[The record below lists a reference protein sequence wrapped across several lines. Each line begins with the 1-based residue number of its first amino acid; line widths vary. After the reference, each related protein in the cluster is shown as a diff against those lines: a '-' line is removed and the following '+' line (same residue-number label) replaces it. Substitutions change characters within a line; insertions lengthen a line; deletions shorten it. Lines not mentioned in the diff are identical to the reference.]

1 MRPQQILDFLNLTF
15 DGAFRIRCTSG
26 AEYLIHDQSQWWFM
40 RDERVLMI
48 VVDATS
54 IVALDPMLVES
65 IIASGI
71 DELGGR

>member
-1 MRPQQILDFLNLTF
+1 
-15 DGAFRIRCTSG
+15 
-26 AEYLIHDQSQWWFM
+26 
-40 RDERVLMI
+40 MI

-65 IIASGI
+65 IVASGV